1 MDVNE
6 PPCCLSTA
14 RNGDV
19 ITNIDVPIETI
30 STNQT
35 IASLYVT
42 DPDADDANHVFEFEV
57 VDVTSSTLDA
67 NAQKYF
73 A

>member
-19 ITNIDVPIETI
+19 ITNINVPIETI

-42 DPDADDANHVFEFEV
+42 DPDASDANHVFEFEV
-57 VDVTSSTLDA
+57 IGVTSSTLDVK
-67 NAQKYF
+67 AQKYF